1 MTCRVDHVGAGHTH
15 RALGAS
21 ERDTPGAPG
30 SGRLLCGPDADGG
43 QPIRGYVPRGRL
55 RVWEPD
61 VPGVGGLPK
70 GSGRE
75 STEEPTA
82 PLGREGQLSGEMQ
95 CVDCRI
101 FSRIFPRVLISSM
114 FHLQPSP
121 IVIAQAFQIFESY
134 ITSVLPDLTIMSS
147 SPKKTARSAGK
158 DKFSKLAASWT
169 AGLMSDEDPQT
180 PERPKK
186 AGRIKG
192 KVEFMSPTGKKPLAM
207 KAKPAMKGRPK
218 KAAKPSSK
226 RVMKATAAKPT
237 KGKKLGK
244 GLGLKPGRKPTTGG
258 RNDTSAS
265 SYSGPLVHHP
275 TMSRPAPPA
284 PCRSS
289 RLVSAP
295 AGLAHAAIARPPP
308 PARPRRPAPPSPSDR
323 LPADRNRPARH
334 HDPHPIR
341 WPSSRPSG
349 HRPTVLSTTRPSG
362 PRPTGPPPDTS
373 VRLPPIRPP
382 SAHRTPRRQLP
393 VWLPPARP
401 WAPP

>member
-1 MTCRVDHVGAGHTH
+1 MSGGSCGGWAHPSGSRC
-15 RALGAS
+15 
-21 ERDTPGAPG
+21 ERTGYPRGTG
-30 SGRLLCGPDADGG
+30 SGRVAVCSGCGGG
-43 QPIRGYVPRGRL
+43 QPIRGYVLRARM

-147 SPKKTARSAGK
+147 SPKKTAKSAGK

-169 AGLMSDEDPQT
+169 AGLLSDEDPQT

-192 KVEFMSPTGKKPLAM
+192 KVEFMSPPGRTLPMKAKVAMKTAMTSRRAM
-207 KAKPAMKGRPK
+207 KAK
-218 KAAKPSSK
+218 AAKPQP
-226 RVMKATAAKPT
+226 AKKT
-237 KGKKLGK
+237 CKK
-244 GLGLKPGRKPTTGG
+244 
-258 RNDTSAS
+258 
-265 SYSGPLVHHP
+265 
-275 TMSRPAPPA
+275 
-284 PCRSS
+284 
-289 RLVSAP
+289 
-295 AGLAHAAIARPPP
+295 
-308 PARPRRPAPPSPSDR
+308 
-323 LPADRNRPARH
+323 
-334 HDPHPIR
+334 
-341 WPSSRPSG
+341 
-349 HRPTVLSTTRPSG
+349 
-362 PRPTGPPPDTS
+362 
-373 VRLPPIRPP
+373 
-382 SAHRTPRRQLP
+382 
-393 VWLPPARP
+393 
-401 WAPP
+401 